1 MNLDD
6 SASQAT
12 DPSGA
17 DEDSVN
23 PEQVVDVALE
33 LFAEHGYTE
42 AKLEQVAKT
51 AGMSKRMIHY
61 HFGDKMGLYHQTLIE
76 AMHRVHPD
84 PEAME
89 LDSTVPVE
97 GVRKIVDAL
106 HRQFHDEPTAARLIL
121 MENLHGFTDLE
132 EIPPFYPEA
141 SILLNLDKLLM
152 LGQDAGAFRPG
163 ISAEDVFLLISA
175 VSGYPIMLGATSK
188 TNFGVDLSSGEN
200 VAGLHRLVVDT
211 VLAFLTSNIPDTG
224 KSSYLRVA
232 SGDVESQSTPDIYS
246 DEL

>member
-6 SASQAT
+6 SASSAT
-12 DPSGA
+12 GTNGA
-17 DEDSVN
+17 GEDAVN

-33 LFAEHGYTE
+33 LFAEHGYAE

-51 AGMSKRMIHY
+51 SGMSKRMIHY
-61 HFGDKMGLYHQTLIE
+61 HFGDKMGLYHQTLIK

-84 PEAME
+84 AEAME

-106 HRQFHDEPTAARLIL
+106 HRQFRTEPTAVRLIVL
-121 MENLHGFTDLE
+121 ENLHGFTDLKE
-132 EIPPFYPEA
+132 VPPLYPDA

-163 ISAEDVFLLISA
+163 ISAEDVFLLIA
-175 VSGYPIMLGATSK
+175 ALSGYPVMLGATSEAS
-188 TNFGVDLSSGEN
+188 FDVDLNSRDNIE
-200 VAGLHRLVVDT
+200 GLHRMVVDT
-211 VLAFLTSNIPDTG
+211 VLAFLTSNIPDSG
-224 KSSYLRVA
+224 KSSYLSVA
-232 SGDVESQSTPDIYS
+232 PDDVESRSAPDIYFG
-246 DEL
+246 EL